1 MAEDDKK
8 NTRDQPPSIIKKIR
22 KNIAAAHHGG
32 GWKVAYAD
40 FMTAMMAFFM
50 LMWLLN
56 MSSEE
61 QKKGISNYFAP
72 IGSSQEVTGTE
83 GLMDGGKTL
92 GQDGNLESMSEE
104 MAIFPESQYFELE
117 IDVEEATGDQ
127 KSGPNN
133 VTQDKEPEN
142 PLNESPKND
151 PQQKQSLDKKESSD
165 KTKDSINSNQK
176 ALEEAEKKE
185 TLILTQIKDGIEKT
199 INSDP
204 YLKQANKNILMDVS
218 DEGLIINLIDKKPYS
233 MFDVG
238 SKKLQDRMK
247 KVLQVVVKII
257 RKLNNPMVVTGH
269 TDSLP
274 YASKDGY
281 NNWDL
286 STERAIMTRRF
297 LEQEGYPSAQVHSV
311 IGRENTDPLNKTDLA
326 APENR
331 RVSLTVRRKEK
342 SIKEEGKKDEKK
354 P

>member
-8 NTRDQPPSIIKKIR
+8 NEKGFSAPIMKRIR
-22 KNIAAAHHGG
+22 KNIEAGHHGG

-72 IGSSQEVTGTE
+72 IGSSQDVTGTE
-83 GLMDGGKTL
+83 GLMDGGKTI
-92 GQDGNLESMSEE
+92 GEDGNLESMSEE
-104 MAIFPESQYFELE
+104 MAIFPESKYFDLS
-117 IDVEEATGDQ
+117 IDVEEDTGDPK
-127 KSGPNN
+127 KSPNN
-133 VTQDKEPEN
+133 DVQDKELEN
-142 PLNESPKND
+142 SLNELPKNS
-151 PQQKQSLDKKESSD
+151 QKQKEAQEENKKS
-165 KTKDSINSNQK
+165 TKSPANQK

-185 TLILTQIKDGIEKT
+185 TLILNRIKDGIEKT

-204 YLKQANKNILMDVS
+204 YLSKANKNILMDVS

-238 SKKLQDRMK
+238 SKKMHDRMK
-247 KVLQVVVKII
+247 RVLQVVVNII
-257 RKLNNPMVVTGH
+257 KKLNNPLVVTGH

-297 LEQEGYPSAQVHSV
+297 LEQEGYPSSQVNSV
-311 IGRENTDPLNKTDLA
+311 IGRENTDPLNKEDLS

-331 RVSLTVRRKEK
+331 RVSLTILRKKK
-342 SIKEEGKKDEKK
+342 STKEEGKKDETKL
-354 P
+354 